1 VSAKDATHLRD
12 FLPYPDGTVLV
23 RLEVDPSTFD
33 HLLVTMEPA
42 GSEPLVPGEPAWPET
57 G

>member
-1 VSAKDATHLRD
+1 
-12 FLPYPDGTVLV
+12 VLV
-23 RLEVDPSTFD
+23 RLAVDPSTFD

>member
-1 VSAKDATHLRD
+1 MSATGATHLRD

-23 RLEVDPSTFD
+23 RLAVDPSTFD